1 MNLQEHFEYFVLVLV
16 QYTAVQ
22 IVKNR
27 STVTNYLRPL
37 SRVWHPGPGNSRSR
51 EFFNFF
57 DGIGTGLEKI
67 WYRKKS
73 RNRSRKNLV
82 PKKVPE
88 PVSKKFSTEKSLTT
102 GIKKIYMYFRLQRS
116 PCELNNASHHRMPG
130 LHQKSLPGNAVTLLF
145 LV

>member
-1 MNLQEHFEYFVLVLV
+1 M
-16 QYTAVQ
+16 
-22 IVKNR
+22 
-27 STVTNYLRPL
+27 
-37 SRVWHPGPGNSRSR
+37 G

-88 PVSKKFSTEKSLTT
+88 PVSKKFRTEKSLTT
-102 GIKKIYMYFRLQRS
+102 GIKKICMYFRLQRS

-145 LV
+145 LVQHAMVEYSLALTRCA